1 MKNKGYGN
9 RSFEWGRL
17 AGLMVFW
24 LDPERFGSSTRR
36 KEEGK

>member
-9 RSFEWGRL
+9 RSFESGRL
-17 AGLMVFW
+17 AGLMGFW
-24 LDPERFGSSTRR
+24 LVFKRFGSSTRR